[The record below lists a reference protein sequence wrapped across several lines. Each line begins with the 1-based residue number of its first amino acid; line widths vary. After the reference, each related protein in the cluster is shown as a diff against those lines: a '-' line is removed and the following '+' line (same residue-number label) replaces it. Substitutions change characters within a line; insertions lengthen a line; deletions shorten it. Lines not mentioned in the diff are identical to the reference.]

1 MRMRRVS
8 TRVVVAHDSKLCVGA
23 GEHPAAGTAPAPRS
37 RAGETAVTGGR
48 LLRRKNVC
56 QGMEVSEAKRLA
68 ADRLLA
74 KIRAFV
80 TEQLDDEEA
89 VLFAALVA
97 PAVAGAYLDYGSGP
111 GADVDWRP
119 EALPDALVAAVRDG
133 GIKVV
138 GLT

>member
-1 MRMRRVS
+1 MS
-8 TRVVVAHDSKLCVGA
+8 D
-23 GEHPAAGTAPAPRS
+23 
-37 RAGETAVTGGR
+37 
-48 LLRRKNVC
+48 
-56 QGMEVSEAKRLA
+56 AKRLA

-97 PAVAGAYLDYGSGP
+97 PAVARAYLDDGSGP